1 MSSNTDFKLGTPA
14 KISQATFI
22 VGLSSFLGL
31 HKSQKSDNHKGFAWG
46 SVAIS
51 ALFYTFRILVRL
63 RVFRRL
69 YADDGLVLFA
79 WIVLLVSAALWQTG
93 IDALYE
99 NIAVSSGQLY
109 PPPANFPRRTEQY
122 LRKSVA
128 VIVFFYTGLW
138 SVKLSFLIFFKRLG
152 HNVRHQNTV
161 WWAVLAINAATY
173 LTCLGT
179 IEYRCLAS
187 SFSYIS
193 CEYCNHLVFVP
204 S

>member
-1 MSSNTDFKLGTPA
+1 MSSNTDFKLGTSA

-22 VGLSSFLGL
+22 VGLSSFLDL
-31 HKSQKSDNHKGFAWG
+31 HKSQISDSHKGVAWG
-46 SVAIS
+46 SVAVS

-69 YADDGLVLFA
+69 YADDGLVFFA
-79 WIVLLVSAALWQTG
+79 WVVLLVSAALWQTG

-109 PPPANFPRRTEQY
+109 PPPASFPHRTERY
-122 LRKSVA
+122 LRKSLA

-152 HNVRHQNTV
+152 HSVRHQNTM
-161 WWAVLAINAATY
+161 WWAVLAINVATY

-193 CEYCNHLVFVP
+193 CE
-204 S
+204 